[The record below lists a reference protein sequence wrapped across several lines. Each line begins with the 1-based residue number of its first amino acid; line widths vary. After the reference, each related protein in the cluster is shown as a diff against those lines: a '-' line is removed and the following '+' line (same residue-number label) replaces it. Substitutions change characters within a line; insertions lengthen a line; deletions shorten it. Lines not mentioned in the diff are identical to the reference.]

1 MTIFNTLAFLA
12 KDIAL
17 FIEAFLRAFLLTLK
31 GL

>member
-1 MTIFNTLAFLA
+1 MLFNTLAFVA

-17 FIEAFLRAFLLTLK
+17 FIEVFLRAFLLVLR